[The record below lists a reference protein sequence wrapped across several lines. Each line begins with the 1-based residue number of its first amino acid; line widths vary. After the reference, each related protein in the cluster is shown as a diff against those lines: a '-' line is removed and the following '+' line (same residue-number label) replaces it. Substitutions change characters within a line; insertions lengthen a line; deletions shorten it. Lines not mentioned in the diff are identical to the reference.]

1 MGLIEQKKADKRR
14 RLLESAYSLFA
25 EQSAAST
32 SIAEICE
39 KSGIAKGTFYL
50 YFKDKQ
56 DLEQALNSKISHSL
70 YSDGL
75 EYAVNHHTESAAE
88 NVVGLMNYLIGR
100 YEEDKNLLKVLY
112 RGGLPEF
119 DLPQKEE
126 SGTNAD
132 FLNAK
137 KFMEEDPAL
146 NGVDMDKFLKK
157 LCVTFS
163 MVTDTAYYAILYQVP
178 GTMEEM
184 KLILEQMI
192 RAAF

>member
-25 EQSAAST
+25 EKGAAST

-50 YFKDKQ
+50 YFEDKQ
-56 DLEQALNSKISHSL
+56 DLEQTLNSRISHSL

-75 EYAVNHHTESAAE
+75 EYAIAHHTESAAE
-88 NVVGLMNYLIGR
+88 NVAGLMNYLIGR
-100 YEEDKNLLKVLY
+100 FETDNDLLKVLR
-112 RGGLPEF
+112 RGF
-119 DLPQKEE
+119 SWDFSLPQKEDAE
-126 SGTNAD
+126 GNPD
-132 FLNAK
+132 FAKVK
-137 KFMEEDPAL
+137 KFLDEDPAL
-146 NGVDMDKFLKK
+146 QGVDQDKFLKK

-184 KLILEQMI
+184 KPILEQMI